1 MLFVVKNLQYKLSQ
15 YEILKT
21 QSFSLKPG
29 EHCLILGPSGSGK
42 TTLLNLLSGLLKLE
56 HGEIT
61 FNHQKYSICSE
72 NQLDDLRLKNFGFI
86 FQKLHLMNH
95 LNVFQNII
103 LAQNKPD
110 NNFANHLIK
119 TLQLESKKEKLASQ
133 LSFGEAQR
141 VAIARGIVNKPMV
154 VFADEPTSSLDDM
167 NTDIVMKLIFSQAK
181 RLGTSLIVSTHDLRI
196 KKYFNESLKVNL

>member
-1 MLFVVKNLQYKLSQ
+1 
-15 YEILKT
+15 
-21 QSFSLKPG
+21 
-29 EHCLILGPSGSGK
+29 
-42 TTLLNLLSGLLKLE
+42 
-56 HGEIT
+56 
-61 FNHQKYSICSE
+61 
-72 NQLDDLRLKNFGFI
+72 
-86 FQKLHLMNH
+86 MNH